1 MCDTPVLSPHPT
13 RFPEAED
20 TGQKFDKVFIPKGS
34 LMLHEMPSPGS
45 PDGKKKQMGVSESA
59 THLIDI
65 SSSNLD
71 SRLCFIKPSVTPCK
85 LSKQGDNI
93 QP

>member
-59 THLIDI
+59 THPSPPPCVYKMRK
-65 SSSNLD
+65 SS
-71 SRLCFIKPSVTPCK
+71 FHSVHF
-85 LSKQGDNI
+85 LFL
-93 QP
+93 